1 MPKIFSSLFGKKPAE
16 QPTSC
21 TEKHNVI
28 RRVAYVRVDRDGS
41 AYIHSNELSQLP
53 EVQEMQRQAAEIV
66 AAYHANLNR

>member
-1 MPKIFSSLFGKKPAE
+1 MPEFISNLFRRKTAA

-21 TEKHNVI
+21 TEQHNVI
-28 RRVAYVRVDRDGS
+28 NRVAYVRVDRDGS

-66 AAYHANLNR
+66 AEYYKNLDK